1 MQLLAAHRGRSLA
14 PDTPGIGDNVNTS
27 EVLKMQTMLLDTLN
41 NRFAALE
48 LRLSGAC
55 GTPAW
60 GVVEGTRTLFHA
72 SEYVP
77 LVSCDTGQPA
87 FYPWCSLD
95 MGALGTFYETQT
107 DTVLQEMEATHP
119 DDDVQ
124 KSFNNTG
131 ASLPG
136 RPSLPSEEL
145 PQPSEMLTGSAGN
158 AGKNDSVQYSCVE
171 GKMQGDNL
179 AAVYSGGHMASPNV
193 GELDSVS
200 SSRPAWTPL
209 LANTVCCPA
218 GHTLKRQKADE
229 VFECDVCA
237 KDIPVGKRVFD
248 CKKCDYSMCVKCHK
262 QKQGEAEEAEGVS
275 PETGKVYEAAELE
288 VEDVETDEELDGCSR
303 FYKLLPDRTLPNDV
317 EDIREAVFVGIF
329 EKVAAETLKGLRLPE
344 ARGAALVWHSM
355 CRTWCNLGLGRK
367 RRALGEEEVR
377 RILVTCATAYIQ
389 QEEV

>member
-14 PDTPGIGDNVNTS
+14 PDTPGKGDNANIS

-145 PQPSEMLTGSAGN
+145 PLPSEMLTDSAGN

-209 LANTVCCPA
+209 LANT
-218 GHTLKRQKADE
+218 
-229 VFECDVCA
+229 
-237 KDIPVGKRVFD
+237 
-248 CKKCDYSMCVKCHK
+248 
-262 QKQGEAEEAEGVS
+262 GVS
-275 PETGKVYEAAELE
+275 PETGKVYEAAALE
-288 VEDVETDEELDGCSR
+288 GATAPGSTWRCFSLAFYVPDLVQPWAWPEATRPWRRRSATNPGDMRDCLHTTRSLSLDFRDDSFGQGVARACPASCAVQLTYCA
-303 FYKLLPDRTLPNDV
+303 FLPHSFRAVLVLRTASLPNLLTDSV
-317 EDIREAVFVGIF
+317 KASPG
-329 EKVAAETLKGLRLPE
+329 AGTLNAK
-344 ARGAALVWHSM
+344 
-355 CRTWCNLGLGRK
+355 K
-367 RRALGEEEVR
+367 K
-377 RILVTCATAYIQ
+377 
-389 QEEV
+389 

>member
-1 MQLLAAHRGRSLA
+1 MPRFRAPPDAAAVCSARPRECLAEKDVKVNLDRSLSPVKLSRPQKRRRRMQLLAAHRGRSLA

-95 MGALGTFYETQT
+95 VGALGTFYETQT

-209 LANTVCCPA
+209 LANT
-218 GHTLKRQKADE
+218 
-229 VFECDVCA
+229 
-237 KDIPVGKRVFD
+237 
-248 CKKCDYSMCVKCHK
+248 
-262 QKQGEAEEAEGVS
+262 GVS
-275 PETGKVYEAAELE
+275 PETGKVYEAAALE

-317 EDIREAVFVGIF
+317 EDIGEAVFVDIF
-329 EKVAAETLKGLRLPE
+329 EAVAAETLRGLRLPE

-377 RILVTCATAYIQ
+377 RILVTCATAYI
-389 QEEV
+389 EEA